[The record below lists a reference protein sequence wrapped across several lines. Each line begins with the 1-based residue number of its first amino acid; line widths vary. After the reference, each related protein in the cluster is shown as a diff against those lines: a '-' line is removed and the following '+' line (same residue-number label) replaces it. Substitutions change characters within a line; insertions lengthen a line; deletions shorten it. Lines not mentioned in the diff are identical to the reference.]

1 MFDFLFSNQE
11 KEGWQIKLEIVRYL
25 FNEEEARQDAIE
37 RKLLSLQGQVPLFIT
52 VIALFY
58 ATIFPSIKSE
68 SDNIIEGIFLLLSAF
83 FSAIAIARSTKM
95 LNPSK
100 YIYMKID
107 PETLNANLKN
117 ITELQKEIVSDY
129 IISTKN
135 NQEINNRKIEELI
148 SARKAFIISV
158 AFGIFMITK
167 IVLIILLTEKLQ
179 HFSIFINCSFL
190 CF

>member
-11 KEGWQIKLEIVRYL
+11 KEEWHIKLEIARNL
-25 FNEEEARQDAIE
+25 FNEEESRQDTIE

-58 ATIFPSIKSE
+58 ATIYPSVKTV
-68 SDNIIEGIFLLLSAF
+68 SDNILEGVFLLLSAL
-83 FSAIAIARSTKM
+83 FSAIAIAKSTKM

-107 PETLNANLKN
+107 PDTLNANIKN
-117 ITELQKEIVSDY
+117 ILELQIEIVSDY

-148 SARKAFIISV
+148 SARKAFIYSV
-158 AFGIFMITK
+158 AFGILMIAK
-167 IVLIILLTEKLQ
+167 IVLSILLFDKLSQ
-179 HFSIFINCSFL
+179 INYFIINSFI